1 MDVMYLCMYYV
12 CMHVKICL
20 LCIDF
25 FKLRQGA
32 SISPNVGLSVGLSVG
47 RSVRGKKLKIKKIKK
62 SKFFDYF

>member
-1 MDVMYLCMYYV
+1 MYLCMYYV

-32 SISPNVGLSVGLSVG
+32 SITRFAGKSVG
-47 RSVRGKKLKIKKIKK
+47 KKFDKMSKIITDTVQMIEDT
-62 SKFFDYF
+62 SLAPT